1 MTYIL
6 SVIGRMKYIIF
17 DMSVITRA
25 LEEKKQGSVI
35 KKKKQCWGWLL
46 QSEKHEEMTVDI

>member
-35 KKKKQCWGWLL
+35 KKQ
-46 QSEKHEEMTVDI
+46 TVLGVVASVREA